1 MKNVK
6 VVAKNILAENYIH
19 DIQSIIEANESNMTL
34 ESIVRMLA
42 ESDDGYS
49 TNDIK
54 EAFKKYI
61 TEKLWFQE
69 KSNLNI

>member
-61 TEKLWFQE
+61 TEKL
-69 KSNLNI
+69 